1 MIILDRYDSMVGFV
15 RMVLADSGLGGK
27 DGRDALDPRQPPH
40 SSPSSSSAQSSGSG
54 GKGDATVYHVQSQAD
69 WDKHCSE
76 QFKGICALAFTSHPA
91 DDSELTAFQ
100 AITSQLSTKNAAFRF
115 LRIETPCHPTFSAA
129 FDVISSTILPSL
141 VAYSPSKKRFATYR
155 GPYKASDIK
164 GFYESVLAG
173 SIATTP
179 ITSGGVTEGG
189 SSGLP
194 VLSDTC
200 AVSDVEEESEPG

>member
-1 MIILDRYDSMVGFV
+1 MVGFV
-15 RMVLADSGLGGK
+15 RMVLTDSGIGGK
-27 DGRDALDPRQPPH
+27 GDRDNFDPHQ
-40 SSPSSSSAQSSGSG
+40 SSHSSSAHNSGSSGRS
-54 GKGDATVYHVQSQAD
+54 GKGDATVYHIESQAD
-69 WDKHCSE
+69 WSKHCSE

-91 DDSELTAFQ
+91 EDNELTAFQ

-115 LRIETPCHPTFSAA
+115 LRIEAPCQPTFSAA

-155 GPYKASDIK
+155 GPYKAEDIK
-164 GFYESVLAG
+164 SFYESVLAG

-179 ITSGGVTEGG
+179 ISDG
-189 SSGLP
+189 GLP

-200 AVSDVEEESEPG
+200 AVSDATGESEPG

>member
-1 MIILDRYDSMVGFV
+1 MVGFV
-15 RMVLADSGLGGK
+15 RMVLADSGIGGK
-27 DGRDALDPRQPPH
+27 GDRDTFDPRQAQH
-40 SSPSSSSAQSSGSG
+40 SSSSAHNSGSGSG
-54 GKGDATVYHVQSQAD
+54 GKGDATVYHIQSQAD

-91 DDSELTAFQ
+91 EDNELTAFQ
-100 AITSQLSTKNAAFRF
+100 AITTQLSNKNAAFRF
-115 LRIETPCHPTFSAA
+115 LRIEAPCQPTFSAA

-164 GFYESVLAG
+164 SFYEAVLAG
-173 SIATTP
+173 TIATTP
-179 ITSGGVTEGG
+179 ISSSSTGGGATEGG
-189 SSGLP
+189 NGGLP